1 MSKYFNYF
9 PKTLYTNELNNSG
22 IDSVTN
28 IISRFS
34 FEENLKENISA
45 FYEYDIQESDTPE
58 IIAHKYYG
66 DSEKHWVVLL
76 FNDIMD
82 PQYDWP
88 LQYSSFIK
96 YIDNKYSA
104 NNYADTAN
112 TSVTG
117 LSWSQNT
124 NNIKSYFKIITQ
136 SSGDNDFVEKIEVDG
151 NTYANVAAS
160 TSNYTLQNGS
170 NLTITIT
177 KETQTYY
184 DFELEEN
191 ENKRKIKLWSTWSR
205 SEWPTHSTASDR
217 AEPPAW

>member
-1 MSKYFNYF
+1 MAKYFNYF

-66 DSEKHWVVLL
+66 DIEKHWVVLL

-151 NTYANVAAS
+151 NTYANIAAS

-170 NLTITIT
+170 NLTITTT

-191 ENKRKIKLWSTWSR
+191 ENKRKIKLLKSEFIYEVEKEFKKASR
-205 SEWPTHSTASDR
+205 L
-217 AEPPAW
+217 

>member
-1 MSKYFNYF
+1 MAKYFNYF

-191 ENKRKIKLWSTWSR
+191 ENKRKIKLLKSEFIYEVEKEFKKASR
-205 SEWPTHSTASDR
+205 L
-217 AEPPAW
+217 

>member
-1 MSKYFNYF
+1 
-9 PKTLYTNELNNSG
+9 
-22 IDSVTN
+22 
-28 IISRFS
+28 
-34 FEENLKENISA
+34 
-45 FYEYDIQESDTPE
+45 
-58 IIAHKYYG
+58 
-66 DSEKHWVVLL
+66 
-76 FNDIMD
+76 MD

-136 SSGDNDFVEKIEVDG
+136 SSGDNDFVEKVEVDG

-191 ENKRKIKLWSTWSR
+191 ENKRKIKLLKSEFIYEVEKEFKKASR
-205 SEWPTHSTASDR
+205 L
-217 AEPPAW
+217 

>member
-1 MSKYFNYF
+1 MAKYFNYF

-66 DSEKHWVVLL
+66 DIEKHWVVLL

-136 SSGDNDFVEKIEVDG
+136 SSDDNDFVEKIEVDG
-151 NTYANVAAS
+151 NTYANIAAS

-170 NLTITIT
+170 NLTITTT

-191 ENKRKIKLWSTWSR
+191 ENKRKIKLLKSEFIYEVEKEFKKASR
-205 SEWPTHSTASDR
+205 L
-217 AEPPAW
+217 

>member
-1 MSKYFNYF
+1 MAKYFNYF

-45 FYEYDIQESDTPE
+45 LYEYDIQESDTPE

-66 DSEKHWVVLL
+66 DIEKHWVVLL

-151 NTYANVAAS
+151 NTYANIAAS

-170 NLTITIT
+170 NLTITTT

-191 ENKRKIKLWSTWSR
+191 ENKRKIKLLKSEFIYEVEKEFKKASR
-205 SEWPTHSTASDR
+205 L
-217 AEPPAW
+217 

>member
-1 MSKYFNYF
+1 MAKFFNYF
-9 PKTLYTNELNNSG
+9 PKTLYTNELNNLG

-45 FYEYDIQESDTPE
+45 FYEYDIQEGDTPE

-76 FNDIMD
+76 FNNIMD
-82 PQYDWP
+82 SQYDWP

-151 NTYANVAAS
+151 NTYANIAAS

-191 ENKRKIKLWSTWSR
+191 ENKRKIKLLK
-205 SEWPTHSTASDR
+205 SEFIYEVEKEFKKASKL
-217 AEPPAW
+217 

>member
-1 MSKYFNYF
+1 MAKFFNYF
-9 PKTLYTNELNNSG
+9 PKTLYTNELNNLG

-136 SSGDNDFVEKIEVDG
+136 SSGDNDFVEKIQVDG
-151 NTYANVAAS
+151 NTYANIAAS

-191 ENKRKIKLWSTWSR
+191 ENKRKIKLLKSEFIYEVEKEFKKASR
-205 SEWPTHSTASDR
+205 L
-217 AEPPAW
+217 

>member
-66 DSEKHWVVLL
+66 DIEKHWVVLL

-151 NTYANVAAS
+151 NTYANIAAS

-170 NLTITIT
+170 NLTITTT

-191 ENKRKIKLWSTWSR
+191 ENKRKIKLLKSEFIYEVEKEFKKASR
-205 SEWPTHSTASDR
+205 L
-217 AEPPAW
+217 

>member
-136 SSGDNDFVEKIEVDG
+136 SSGDNDFVEKVEVDG

-191 ENKRKIKLWSTWSR
+191 ENKRKIKLLKSEFIYEVEKEFKKASR
-205 SEWPTHSTASDR
+205 L
-217 AEPPAW
+217 

>member
-1 MSKYFNYF
+1 
-9 PKTLYTNELNNSG
+9 
-22 IDSVTN
+22 
-28 IISRFS
+28 
-34 FEENLKENISA
+34 
-45 FYEYDIQESDTPE
+45 
-58 IIAHKYYG
+58 
-66 DSEKHWVVLL
+66 
-76 FNDIMD
+76 MD

-104 NNYADTAN
+104 NNYANTAN

-151 NTYANVAAS
+151 NTYANIAAS

-191 ENKRKIKLWSTWSR
+191 ENKRKIKLLKSEFIYEVEKEFKKASR
-205 SEWPTHSTASDR
+205 L
-217 AEPPAW
+217 

>member
-104 NNYADTAN
+104 NNYANTAN

-136 SSGDNDFVEKIEVDG
+136 SSGDSDFVEKIEVDG

-191 ENKRKIKLWSTWSR
+191 ENKRKIKLLKSEFIYEVEKEFKKASR
-205 SEWPTHSTASDR
+205 L
-217 AEPPAW
+217 

>member
-1 MSKYFNYF
+1 MAKFFNYF

-136 SSGDNDFVEKIEVDG
+136 SSDDNDFVEKIEVDG
-151 NTYANVAAS
+151 NTYANIAAS

-170 NLTITIT
+170 NLTITTT

-191 ENKRKIKLWSTWSR
+191 ENKRKIKLLKSEFIYEVEKEFKKASR
-205 SEWPTHSTASDR
+205 L
-217 AEPPAW
+217 

>member
-45 FYEYDIQESDTPE
+45 LYEYDIQESDTPE

-66 DSEKHWVVLL
+66 DIEKHWVVLL

-151 NTYANVAAS
+151 NTYANIAAS

-170 NLTITIT
+170 NLTITTT

-191 ENKRKIKLWSTWSR
+191 ENKRKIKLLKSEFIYEVEKEFKKASR
-205 SEWPTHSTASDR
+205 L
-217 AEPPAW
+217 

>member
-1 MSKYFNYF
+1 MAKYFNYF

-66 DSEKHWVVLL
+66 DIEKHWVVLL

-136 SSGDNDFVEKIEVDG
+136 SSDDNDFVEKIEVDG
-151 NTYANVAAS
+151 NTYANIAAS

-191 ENKRKIKLWSTWSR
+191 ENKRKIKLLKSEFIYEVEKEFKKASR
-205 SEWPTHSTASDR
+205 L
-217 AEPPAW
+217 

>member
-136 SSGDNDFVEKIEVDG
+136 SSDDNDFVEKIEVDG
-151 NTYANVAAS
+151 NTYANIAAS

-170 NLTITIT
+170 NLTITTT

-191 ENKRKIKLWSTWSR
+191 ENKRKIKLLKSEFIYEVEKEFKKASR
-205 SEWPTHSTASDR
+205 L
-217 AEPPAW
+217 

>member
-104 NNYADTAN
+104 NNYANTAN

-151 NTYANVAAS
+151 NTYANIAAS

-191 ENKRKIKLWSTWSR
+191 ENKRKIKLLKSEFIYEVEKEFKKASR
-205 SEWPTHSTASDR
+205 L
-217 AEPPAW
+217 

>member
-1 MSKYFNYF
+1 MAKFFNYF

-136 SSGDNDFVEKIEVDG
+136 SSGDNDFVEKVEVDG

-191 ENKRKIKLWSTWSR
+191 ENKRKIKLLKSEFIYEVEKEFKKASR
-205 SEWPTHSTASDR
+205 L
-217 AEPPAW
+217 

>member
-1 MSKYFNYF
+1 MAKFFNYF

-104 NNYADTAN
+104 NNYANTAN

-151 NTYANVAAS
+151 NTYANIAAS

-191 ENKRKIKLWSTWSR
+191 ENKRKIKLLKSEFIYEVEKEFKKASR
-205 SEWPTHSTASDR
+205 L
-217 AEPPAW
+217 